1 MGYAALG
8 QITLKIVLDPDQV
21 TYRVY
26 MTSAVSYTGI
36 RSRISSSQV
45 TVSVPHGL
53 GADRFLVSTISSPVP
68 GMRWIL
74 SGRAD
79 APRENPDR
87 DYLFFAFFNTSTP
100 VVQFDIVPGREYLLF
115 TFKRVGNCIGS
126 AQMFDNA
133 TDEFRTPNSMGIN
146 AGNSLS
152 ILGAL
157 GNVYKTNAEAPPTL
171 RLTTSA
177 SAVCAG
183 EMLRLKAI
191 PSAPPVSTSAGYT
204 YQWFADDQAIGPVTS
219 SPDFTYLASGRAAAY
234 QVRLRVKMF
243 IKGSTTCTGQFV
255 AASQPVLVKPKP
267 TASLRFTGDPC
278 TVLPITLTADPVP
291 GASYQWLLE
300 TEELPDAT
308 AASLTVTSSGNYA
321 VRVVLNEC
329 AATSRMQ
336 EILGQRTDERVTLR
350 MPAVAQVVGGI
361 PVWLQ
366 PVVSNA
372 ASFSWSPGDG
382 LSSTTVVN
390 PKATP
395 AETTTYT
402 LTARN
407 SSGCPATDT
416 VTVRIIPPLYIPNAF
431 TPNHD
436 DQNDTWVI
444 RNVQYHPQCTVSIFN
459 RWGTVVFQSAGY
471 AQPWDGQ
478 VAGND
483 AEPGL
488 YLYSIKTPFAR
499 YEGRVML
506 LR

>member
-1 MGYAALG
+1 MG

-26 MTSAVSYTGI
+26 MSSAVSYTGVK
-36 RSRISSSQV
+36 SRISSSQV
-45 TVSVPHGL
+45 TVSVPHGV
-53 GADRFLVSTISSPVP
+53 GADRFLVTNISSPVP

-74 SGRAD
+74 SGRVD

-87 DYLFFAFFNTSTP
+87 DYLFFSFLNTSTP
-100 VVQFDIVPGREYLLF
+100 VVQFDIVPGQDYFLF
-115 TFKRVGNCIGS
+115 EFKRSGNCIGS

-133 TDEFRTPNSMGIN
+133 TDEFRTPNSMGVN

-171 RLTTSA
+171 TVTASA
-177 SAVCAG
+177 SAVCPG
-183 EMLRLKAI
+183 EKITLKAA
-191 PSAPPVSTSAGYT
+191 PSTPPISASAAYT
-204 YQWFADDQAIGPVTS
+204 YQWFADDQALGPVST
-219 SPDFTYLASGRAAAY
+219 SPDFTYLAPGRSLAY
-234 QVRLRVKMF
+234 QARLRVKMF
-243 IKGSTTCTGQFV
+243 IKGSTTCAGQFV
-255 AASQPVLVKPKP
+255 AASQAILVKPKP

-278 TVLPITLTADPVP
+278 TVLPTTLTADAVP
-291 GASYQWLLE
+291 GATYQWLLE
-300 TEELPDAT
+300 TQEVPGAT
-308 AASLTVTSSGNYA
+308 GASLTVTSSGNYA
-321 VRVVLNEC
+321 VRLVLNEC
-329 AATSRMQ
+329 AATSRTQ
-336 EILGQRTDERVTLR
+336 EILGQRTDERVTIR
-350 MPAVAQVVGGI
+350 IPSVGQVVGGT

-372 ASFSWSPGDG
+372 ASFSWSPTNG
-382 LSSTTVVN
+382 LSSATVVN

-416 VTVRIIPPLYIPNAF
+416 VTVRVIPPLYIPDAF
-431 TPNHD
+431 SPNHD
-436 DQNDTWVI
+436 YQNDTWVI
-444 RNVQYHPQCTVSIFN
+444 RNVQFHPQSTVSIFN
-459 RWGTVVFQSAGY
+459 RWGSLVFQSVGY

-478 VAGND
+478 VAGTE
-483 AEPGL
+483 AESGL
-488 YLYSIKTPFAR
+488 YLYTIKTPFAY
-499 YEGRVML
+499 YEGRLML